1 MDIKCQRC
9 VKNRELF
16 LLTCCSMQTMFIAPV
31 LMQLPIWW
39 REQNSSVRRKCRDF
53 LCVSIEMSE
62 NEDGEM
68 YWELR
73 DEEGVVYAS
82 GAHTGKMWDMW
93 TFLFHGQERGL
104 GRWAVWAGHFQI
116 HHVLRV
122 SSSHILPT
130 LNNHHHHHYRYAR
143 RAHWGRLP
151 GREKSE
157 IKKSGLGGG
166 GGEGHAKTGRP
177 SRQRRRGED
186 EA

>member
-53 LCVSIEMSE
+53 LCVSMERSE
-62 NEDGEM
+62 SEDGEM

-130 LNNHHHHHYRYAR
+130 LNNHHHYRYAR

-186 EA
+186 EG